1 MQLNGTTQKELSSV
15 LGISRQAIGYYRD
28 GISSPDFENLVK
40 IANYFNVS
48 TDYLLGESPYMNRK
62 KVAFDE
68 LGFSEIT
75 TDRIMS
81 LSTESIDIINSFFG
95 CGLSSAE
102 LDKIIGIIQ
111 VYANTMNRLA
121 KYIEDH
127 SQDQSWHM

>member
-1 MQLNGTTQKELSSV
+1 MQLNGTTQQELSSV

-28 GISSPDFENLVK
+28 GTSSPDFEKLVK

-48 TDYLLGESPYMNRK
+48 TDYLLGASPYMNRK

-81 LSTESIDIINSFFG
+81 LSTESIDIINRFFG
-95 CGLSSAE
+95 CGLSAAE
-102 LDKIIGIIQ
+102 LDKIIGTIQ
-111 VYANTMNRLA
+111 VHTNTMLCVA
-121 KYIEDH
+121 KYMEDH
-127 SQDQSWHM
+127 CRDHSWHM